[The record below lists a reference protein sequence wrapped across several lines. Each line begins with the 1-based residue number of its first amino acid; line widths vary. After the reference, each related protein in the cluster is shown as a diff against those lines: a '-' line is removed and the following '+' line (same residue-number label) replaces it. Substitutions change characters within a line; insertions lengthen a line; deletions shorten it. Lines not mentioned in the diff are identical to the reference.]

1 LETEIDLENAMKNLK
16 ARLALLLLTTLC
28 LLTGAYGQVT
38 PSADSY
44 TNTADP
50 TTNFGAKTL
59 LDVDGATQTTY
70 IQFNLSSIPAGA
82 SVSQATLKLY
92 INAVTTAGSFNV
104 DYVNGAWSESTITSN
119 LAPALG
125 ATIVSSVP
133 ITTADKNQ
141 YILINITPAVAAW
154 LNESQANDGIAL
166 VADGTFN
173 ASFDSKENTTTSHP
187 AELDIV
193 FEGGSGGGI
202 TGITTASGSGLIG
215 GGTSGTLNLSLTNT
229 CATNQVLQWSG
240 NSWKCAS
247 VATGTITGVTAGTDL
262 SGGGTSGNVTL
273 SLNTALTNALYAQL
287 AAANTFTGNQTV
299 SGNLSATGLVTGSAF
314 QIGSNLFAFGS
325 YANGNAFL
333 GFAGNST
340 TTGFYNTASGY
351 RALAVLGDANQNT
364 ATGYEALSMNTTG
377 ANNTADGFL
386 SLSSNT
392 TGGANAAFGNY
403 ALSANTTGLY
413 NTASGSGALIDNTTG
428 NQNTASGLQSL
439 STNTTGSNNT
449 AAGFNAGQT
458 ADSSKITANNNTALG
473 ASSAF
478 GTGAITNATAIG
490 ANAEVTESNALVL
503 GSVGGIN
510 GALLSS
516 NVGIG
521 TTSPAATLDVHGTGN
536 FTGAVTFASSQTFPG
551 TITAVSAGTDVTVSG
566 TGGRLTVNVDTTK
579 VPQLVATNTFTGNQ
593 GVTGSLTATGSAN
606 IEGDTRIDYSGLN
619 TGSNSPGIRFGS
631 GGTGEAIASDRAGKV
646 NVNGIDLYTGFTP
659 RLSVT
664 NGGNVGIATTAPAYT
679 LDVRG
684 TGNFSNGVN
693 STAYTIGANGVYGNS
708 SAVSGTS
715 NGVYGSTASPAG
727 TGVVGVNSATSG
739 SAYGVYAQSE
749 SSSQQ
754 AVGVYGTTLLGT
766 GVVGQA
772 TDGDLP
778 LLSYG
783 VSGYAASPAGVGVA
797 GTGYGASVTGASLVG
812 RPQGPIG
819 VWGDTGYSSGATQDP
834 PAGVLAT
841 ADNAIGLLA
850 VNNAPGPG
858 AENPADSLAAIVAYN
873 QTTTGG
879 LDFLGLGNDG
889 IACFMDSYQ
898 GIMGCTGTMA
908 SIVPVDSGNRKVA
921 LYSVQ
926 APENWFED
934 FGSGQLQTGAATI
947 KFDSA
952 YVQTVNSGVEYHV
965 FLTPR
970 GECEGLYISA
980 ETADGFEVHELH
992 HGTSSVQFDY
1002 RIVAKR
1008 KGFENVRMEDK
1019 TELFRR
1025 GEQLRLRLKGGR
1037 ASTAPSLTALED
1049 ATEQTNRRRQQA
1061 TRLARANDVS
1071 STVLPTPAASRPA
1084 ASFPAAPGYSL
1095 RPVPQFSPT
1104 RALAPMAPLTP

>member
-1 LETEIDLENAMKNLK
+1 MKNLK
-16 ARLALLLLTTLC
+16 ARLALLLLTTLF

-240 NSWKCAS
+240 SSWKCAS

-386 SLSSNT
+386 SLSANT

-503 GSVGGIN
+503 GSVGGVN

-579 VPQLVATNTFTGNQ
+579 VPQLVAT
-593 GVTGSLTATGSAN
+593 
-606 IEGDTRIDYSGLN
+606 
-619 TGSNSPGIRFGS
+619 
-631 GGTGEAIASDRAGKV
+631 K
-646 NVNGIDLYTGFTP
+646 
-659 RLSVT
+659 
-664 NGGNVGIATTAPAYT
+664 
-679 LDVRG
+679 
-684 TGNFSNGVN
+684 
-693 STAYTIGANGVYGNS
+693 
-708 SAVSGTS
+708 
-715 NGVYGSTASPAG
+715 
-727 TGVVGVNSATSG
+727 
-739 SAYGVYAQSE
+739 
-749 SSSQQ
+749 
-754 AVGVYGTTLLGT
+754 
-766 GVVGQA
+766 
-772 TDGDLP
+772 LP
-778 LLSYG
+778 
-783 VSGYAASPAGVGVA
+783 
-797 GTGYGASVTGASLVG
+797 
-812 RPQGPIG
+812 
-819 VWGDTGYSSGATQDP
+819 
-834 PAGVLAT
+834 
-841 ADNAIGLLA
+841 
-850 VNNAPGPG
+850 
-858 AENPADSLAAIVAYN
+858 
-873 QTTTGG
+873 
-879 LDFLGLGNDG
+879 
-889 IACFMDSYQ
+889 
-898 GIMGCTGTMA
+898 
-908 SIVPVDSGNRKVA
+908 
-921 LYSVQ
+921 
-926 APENWFED
+926 
-934 FGSGQLQTGAATI
+934 
-947 KFDSA
+947 
-952 YVQTVNSGVEYHV
+952 
-965 FLTPR
+965 
-970 GECEGLYISA
+970 
-980 ETADGFEVHELH
+980 
-992 HGTSSVQFDY
+992 
-1002 RIVAKR
+1002 
-1008 KGFENVRMEDK
+1008 
-1019 TELFRR
+1019 
-1025 GEQLRLRLKGGR
+1025 
-1037 ASTAPSLTALED
+1037 
-1049 ATEQTNRRRQQA
+1049 
-1061 TRLARANDVS
+1061 
-1071 STVLPTPAASRPA
+1071 
-1084 ASFPAAPGYSL
+1084 
-1095 RPVPQFSPT
+1095 
-1104 RALAPMAPLTP
+1104 